1 MSDVLE
7 NAIKNRF
14 DVVPKGVLRE
24 YLGGSVEIDEIPLG
38 ATPEFVAN
46 YERAFNQSNDTFTVL
61 STDKKEIFIES
72 EYRQSETTVMY
83 GSIFALSKNIHYED
97 SYFVICCV
105 VDGFEFSSSGPIYSL
120 FREETVRNVVNS
132 YFVAKHIE
140 SERLLNVFPHDIE
153 LFNEVRELMVD
164 EMLSLAKVA
173 DEKIQQKIKNN

>member
-1 MSDVLE
+1 MSDILE

-38 ATPEFVAN
+38 ATLRFVEN
-46 YERAFNQSNDTFTVL
+46 YKRAFNQSNDAFTVL
-61 STDKKEIFIES
+61 STDKKEIFIER
-72 EYRQSETTVMY
+72 EYHQSETTVVY
-83 GSIFALSKNIHYED
+83 GSIYALSKSTHYQD

-120 FREETVRNVVNS
+120 FREETVRDVVNS
-132 YFVAKHIE
+132 YFIAKHIE
-140 SERLLNVFPHDIE
+140 SERLLNLLPRDIE

-173 DEKIQQKIKNN
+173 DKKIQQEIKNN